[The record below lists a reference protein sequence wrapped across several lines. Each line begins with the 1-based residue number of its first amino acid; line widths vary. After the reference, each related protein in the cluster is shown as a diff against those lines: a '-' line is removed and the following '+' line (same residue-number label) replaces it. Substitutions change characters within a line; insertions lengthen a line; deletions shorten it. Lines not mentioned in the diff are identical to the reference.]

1 MVEKKISKQKAGSGS
16 TQVTANNIIINKG
29 LSENEVRDII
39 RSEANRILAEANESA
54 RQVANARMDT
64 FSSVLVERLMRS
76 SCLDA
81 FRDPAMFF
89 LLKKVQE
96 VAICTDDKTDYD
108 ILSELIVYRAEHPN
122 DKDTAAAIKKA
133 ISEMDNISED
143 ALNAITI
150 AFSIIS
156 FTPISGIIED
166 GLNAIDTLFAKMLN
180 KITLPNNTDWVDNL
194 EIAGAVRINQ
204 IGHLKTYEEIVQA
217 NFSGYFVLGLK
228 KDSEDFEK
236 AKDFLTKSSIP
247 IGILVDNPLH
257 DDYVRIAIPSLDKLD
272 DYGLINPGTGQ
283 LNKFTTKQKE
293 SLKKVINLYAK
304 SGEDYEKMKNNFNS
318 LLISHKNIIAIKEW
332 WDEIS
337 KSKISFSITSVG
349 RVLANTNA
357 RRIDP
362 NLPDLNNR
370 SSLQSE

>member
-29 LSENEVRDII
+29 LSENVVLDII

-272 DYGLINPGTGQ
+272 DYRLINPRTGQ

-318 LLISHKNIIAIKEW
+318 LLISHKNIAAIKEW

-337 KSKISFSITSVG
+337 KFKISFSITSVG
-349 RVLANTNA
+349 KVLANTNA

-362 NLPDLNNR
+362 SLPDLNNR
-370 SSLQSE
+370 LSLQSE

>member
-16 TQVTANNIIINKG
+16 TQVTASNIIINKG
-29 LSENEVRDII
+29 LSENEVLDII
-39 RSEANRILAEANESA
+39 RSEANRILVEANESA

-89 LLKKVQE
+89 LLKKIQE

-204 IGHLKTYEEIVQA
+204 IGHLKTYEEIAQA
-217 NFSGYFVLGLK
+217 NFSGYFILGLK

-257 DDYVRIAIPSLDKLD
+257 DDYVRIAISSLDKLD
-272 DYGLINPGTGQ
+272 DYRLINPRTGQ

-318 LLISHKNIIAIKEW
+318 LLISHKNIAAIKEW

-349 RVLANTNA
+349 KVLANTNA

-362 NLPDLNNR
+362 SLPDLNNR

>member
-29 LSENEVRDII
+29 LSENEVLDII

-194 EIAGAVRINQ
+194 EIAGAIRINQ

-272 DYGLINPGTGQ
+272 DYRLINPRTGQ

-318 LLISHKNIIAIKEW
+318 LLISHKNIAAIKEW
-332 WDEIS
+332 WDEIL

-349 RVLANTNA
+349 KVLANTNA

-362 NLPDLNNR
+362 SLPDLNNR